1 LSKDKKL
8 HANTDTRDQ
17 LEDESLHEP
26 IHANDFTVLQRS
38 PVAIRND
45 KTQDIPLSLESLK
58 KTLLELRDS
67 LMLGYKR
74 RNIIPRS
81 NNYY

>member
-1 LSKDKKL
+1 LGKDEKL
-8 HANTDTRDQ
+8 HADTDTRDQ
-17 LEDESLHEP
+17 LEESLHEP
-26 IHANDFTVLQRS
+26 IHANDFAALQRS
-38 PVAIRND
+38 PVAIRNG
-45 KTQDIPLSLESLK
+45 KTQDIPLSLEALK
-58 KTLLELRDS
+58 KTVLELRDS